1 VHVFG
6 RTLSQITRLLLI
18 MAIGVGAIVL
28 SVVALGPGARELAR
42 ATSFTDDPVELPALG
57 GTSVMYDR
65 YGKPLQSFEAEQ
77 RDVVTLDKVP
87 PTVIESVLAVED
99 SGFYR
104 HGPVDARSILRAA
117 RTNVDSGGA
126 QQGGSTITQQV
137 IKTSITGS
145 KRTLRRKLS
154 EARLATQLEK
164 QMTKDQILERYLN
177 IIYLA
182 NNSYGVQAAAQ
193 TYWGVDVGKLDW
205 AQGALLASLIRNP
218 NGYDPIRHP
227 VAARTQR
234 RLALRRLVSTGRLSQ
249 ADADRANKEPL
260 PKSLHLVTNR
270 VDDYFVQEVEDRLL
284 NKANANTVEGHAL
297 GKTYRQRYNAFF
309 RGGLRIYTTYDPAAQ
324 AQAVAA
330 RQASNIPGGMNAD
343 GTFYL
348 PDYVDPATGK
358 SYPQYGTMSIVSVE
372 PSSGA
377 VRVLLGGPGLSKTNR
392 FDIATDAP
400 GKQPGSSFKTYVL
413 AAAMEAGYVP
423 DDLIDGSSPCTVA
436 ADDPRFVSPA
446 RPASSLDVGP
456 PFTLTNFAGEGGSLG
471 TLTSQTQVSSNCA
484 FARLAQ
490 VVGLRKVIDMARA
503 MGITSCISLDPVM
516 PDSANC
522 MNPWR
527 IPQAYGGTNGVHPL
541 DMADG
546 YATLAN
552 DGVHNDA
559 YFVDRVEDRTGHV
572 IWAHSAAPER
582 AMSIQSARLVTQ
594 ILQANVQGGTGT
606 AAQLSSGQPSAGK
619 TGTTT
624 EAKNIWFVGYTPQ
637 LATAVWIGDGSV
649 SAEVPLFGGSATGGV
664 YAAYTWNVFMAAVLN
679 GQPIVPFP
687 KPAPTRQGM
696 QLNMGP
702 GDGSPL
708 QLTDAETLK
717 LNQKPVTG
725 TGADNGTGTGT
736 GTGSSTGS
744 GTDNG
749 TGTGTG
755 SGSTSTGTPPS
766 STAPP
771 ITSYPPH

>member
-1 VHVFG
+1 MHVFG
-6 RTLSQITRLLLI
+6 RTLSQVIRLLLI
-18 MAIGVGAIVL
+18 VAIGVGAIVL

-42 ATSFTDDPVELPALG
+42 ATSFTDDPVELPVLG

-65 YGKPLQSFEAEQ
+65 YGKPLQSFEAEK
-77 RDVVTLDKVP
+77 RDVVTLDKIP

-193 TYWGVDVGKLDW
+193 SYWGVDVGKLDW
-205 AQGALLASLIRNP
+205 AQGALLAALIRNP
-218 NGYDPIRHP
+218 NGYDPLRHP

-260 PKSLHLVTNR
+260 PKTLHIVTNR

-284 NKANANTVEGHAL
+284 NKTNANTVEGHAL
-297 GKTYRQRYNAFF
+297 GKTYKQRYNAFF

-324 AQAVAA
+324 AAAIQA
-330 RQASNIPGGMNAD
+330 RQQSNVPGGMQPN

-348 PDYVDPATGK
+348 PDYVDQKTGK
-358 SYPQYGTMSIVSVE
+358 VYPQFGTMSIVSIE

-392 FDIATDAP
+392 YDIATSRI
-400 GKQPGSSFKTYVL
+400 GKTPGSSFKTFVL
-413 AAAMEAGYVP
+413 AAAMEQGYVP
-423 DDLIDGSSPCTVA
+423 GDLISGGSPCGFQP
-436 ADDPRFVSPA
+436 DDPRYVNPT
-446 RPASSLDVGP
+446 RPS
-456 PFTLTNFAGEGGSLG
+456 TLVAYQPVHNYGGEGGG
-471 TLTSQTQVSSNCA
+471 VEPLTNQTMVSSNCA
-484 FARLAQ
+484 FAQLGQ
-490 VVGLRKVIDMARA
+490 VVGLRKVDEIAKA
-503 MGITSCISLDPVM
+503 MGMGNCTSIDPAYK
-516 PDSANC
+516 PSTARC
-522 MNPWR
+522 LNPWR
-527 IPQAYGGTNGVHPL
+527 AQQAFGETISVTPL
-541 DMADG
+541 DMADS

-559 YFVDRVEDRTGHV
+559 YFVDRIADRTGHI
-572 IWAHSAAPER
+572 IWAHPAAPTR

-619 TGTTT
+619 TGTT
-624 EAKNIWFVGYTPQ
+624 ENANNLWFVGYTPQ
-637 LATAVWIGDGSV
+637 LTTAVWIGSGGT
-649 SAEVPLFGGSATGGV
+649 AEVPIAGGGATGGV
-664 YAAYTWNVFMAAVLN
+664 YAAYSWNIFMSAVLA

-687 KPAPTRQGM
+687 APKPTRQGFVLTIDPDRRLARGAVRRPDR
-696 QLNMGP
+696 QAQPEARHRLGHRQRHGP
-702 GDGSPL
+702 AG
-708 QLTDAETLK
+708 
-717 LNQKPVTG
+717 
-725 TGADNGTGTGT
+725 GTGTGT
-736 GTGSSTGS
+736 GTGTDS
-744 GTDNG
+744 GT
-749 TGTGTG
+749 
-755 SGSTSTGTPPS
+755 TSTGTPPS

>member
-1 VHVFG
+1 VHVSG
-6 RTLSQITRLLLI
+6 RTLSQVTRLLVI
-18 MAIGVGAIVL
+18 VAIGVGAIVL

-42 ATSFTDDPVELPALG
+42 ATSFTDDPVELPVLG

-65 YGKPLQSFEAEQ
+65 YGKPLQSFEAEK

-104 HGPVDARSILRAA
+104 HGPVDARSIIRAA

-193 TYWGVDVGKLDW
+193 SYWGVDVGKLDW
-205 AQGALLASLIRNP
+205 AQGALLAALIRNP
-218 NGYDPIRHP
+218 NGYDPLRHP

-249 ADADRANKEPL
+249 ADADRANNEPL
-260 PKSLHLVTNR
+260 PKKLHIVTNR

-284 NKANANTVEGHAL
+284 NKANVDTVEGHAL
-297 GKTYRQRYNAFF
+297 GKTYKQRYNAFF

-324 AQAVAA
+324 AAAIQA
-330 RQASNIPGGMNAD
+330 RQQSNVPGGMQPN

-348 PDYVDPATGK
+348 PDYVDPTNGK
-358 SYPQYGTMSIVSVE
+358 VYPQFGTMSIVSIE

-392 FDIATDAP
+392 YDIATSRI
-400 GKQPGSSFKTYVL
+400 GKTPGSSFKTFVL
-413 AAAMEAGYVP
+413 AAAMEQGYVP
-423 DDLIDGSSPCTVA
+423 SDLISGGSPCGFQP
-436 ADDPRFVSPA
+436 DDPRYVNPT
-446 RPASSLDVGP
+446 RPS
-456 PFTLTNFAGEGGSLG
+456 TLVAFQPVHNYGGEGGG
-471 TLTSQTQVSSNCA
+471 VEPLTNQTMVSSNCA
-484 FARLAQ
+484 FAQLGQ
-490 VVGLRKVIDMARA
+490 VVGLRKVDEIAKA
-503 MGITSCISLDPVM
+503 MGMGNCTSIDPAYK
-516 PDSANC
+516 PSTARC
-522 MNPWR
+522 LNPWR
-527 IPQAYGGTNGVHPL
+527 AQQAFGETISVTPL
-541 DMADG
+541 DMADS

-559 YFVDRVEDRTGHV
+559 YFVDRIADRTGHIV
-572 IWAHSAAPER
+572 WAHPAAPTR

-619 TGTTT
+619 TGTT
-624 EAKNIWFVGYTPQ
+624 ENANNLWFVGYTPQ
-637 LATAVWIGDGSV
+637 LTTAVWIGSGGT
-649 SAEVPLFGGSATGGV
+649 AEVPIAGGGATGGV
-664 YAAYTWNVFMAAVLN
+664 YAAYSWNIFMSAVLA

-687 KPAPTRQGM
+687 APKPTRQGIVLTM
-696 QLNMGP
+696 TP
-702 GDGSPL
+702 ADGSPL
-708 QLTDAETLK
+708 ALSDAQTLK
-717 LNQKPVTG
+717 LNENP
-725 TGADNGTGTGT
+725 GTGTGT
-736 GTGSSTGS
+736 

-749 TGTGTG
+749 TGTGGGTDTG
-755 SGSTSTGTPPS
+755 TTSPGTPPS

>member
-1 VHVFG
+1 VHVSG
-6 RTLSQITRLLLI
+6 RTLSQVTRLLVI
-18 MAIGVGAIVL
+18 VAIGVGAIVL

-42 ATSFTDDPVELPALG
+42 ATSFTDDPVELPVLG

-65 YGKPLQSFEAEQ
+65 YGKPLQSFEAEK

-104 HGPVDARSILRAA
+104 HGPVDARSIIRAA

-193 TYWGVDVGKLDW
+193 SYWGVDVGKLDW
-205 AQGALLASLIRNP
+205 AQGALLAALIRNP
-218 NGYDPIRHP
+218 NGYDPLRHP

-249 ADADRANKEPL
+249 ADADRANNEPL
-260 PKSLHLVTNR
+260 PKKLHIVTNR

-284 NKANANTVEGHAL
+284 NKANVD
-297 GKTYRQRYNAFF
+297 FF

-324 AQAVAA
+324 AAAIQA
-330 RQASNIPGGMNAD
+330 RQQSNVPGGMQPN

-348 PDYVDPATGK
+348 PDYVDPTNGK
-358 SYPQYGTMSIVSVE
+358 VYPQFGTMSIVSIE

-392 FDIATDAP
+392 YDIATSRI
-400 GKQPGSSFKTYVL
+400 GKTPGSSFKTFVL
-413 AAAMEAGYVP
+413 AAAMEQGYVP
-423 DDLIDGSSPCTVA
+423 SDLISGGSPCGFQP
-436 ADDPRFVSPA
+436 DDPRYVNPT
-446 RPASSLDVGP
+446 RPS
-456 PFTLTNFAGEGGSLG
+456 TLVAFQPVHNYGGEGGG
-471 TLTSQTQVSSNCA
+471 VEPLTNQTMVSSNCA
-484 FARLAQ
+484 FAQLGQ
-490 VVGLRKVIDMARA
+490 VVGLRKVDEIAKA
-503 MGITSCISLDPVM
+503 MGLGNCTSSDPAYK
-516 PDSANC
+516 PSTARC
-522 MNPWR
+522 LNPWR
-527 IPQAYGGTNGVHPL
+527 AQQAFGETISVTPL
-541 DMADG
+541 DMADS

-559 YFVDRVEDRTGHV
+559 YFVDRIADRTGHI
-572 IWAHSAAPER
+572 IWAHPAAPTR

-619 TGTTT
+619 TGTT
-624 EAKNIWFVGYTPQ
+624 ENANNLWFVGYTPQ
-637 LATAVWIGDGSV
+637 LTTAVWIGSGGT
-649 SAEVPLFGGSATGGV
+649 AEVPIAGGGATGGV
-664 YAAYTWNVFMAAVLN
+664 YAAYSWNIFMSAVLA

-687 KPAPTRQGM
+687 APKPTRQGIVLTM
-696 QLNMGP
+696 TP
-702 GDGSPL
+702 ADGSPL
-708 QLTDAETLK
+708 ALSDAQTLK
-717 LNQKPVTG
+717 LNENP
-725 TGADNGTGTGT
+725 GTGT
-736 GTGSSTGS
+736 

-749 TGTGTG
+749 TGTGGGTDTG
-755 SGSTSTGTPPS
+755 TTSPGTPPS